1 MKIVLFGAQ
10 GQLGVQLSR
19 ALAPLGTLVR
29 LARSGVLGASAHQG
43 ALCGDLTQ
51 PSAIEATIRTLKPDV
66 VVNAAAYT
74 AVDKA
79 QTDRAT
85 ALAVNAEACAAMA
98 RACADSGTWL
108 VHYSTDYVFDGS
120 GTRAWREHDATRPVN
135 VYGESKLA
143 GEDAIRALHA
153 RHLILRCSW
162 VFDTVGQNFL
172 QSILRAAMTRDA
184 LRVVADQHGAPTR
197 AALIADVTAHLLRS
211 LVMAEST
218 QPNGPLAGVYHLAPA
233 GETSWHGYAVHLVQQ
248 AMAHGL
254 PVRCM
259 PDRIAAIPSSD
270 YPTPAPRPFNSRLDT
285 TRLRERFGLF
295 LPPWQDGVDA
305 VVAELA
311 AGWRLSRAST

>member
-1 MKIVLFGAQ
+1 MNIVLFGAQ

-29 LARSGVLGASAHQG
+29 LGRGGVLGGAAAHA
-43 ALCGDLTQ
+43 ALCGDLAQ
-51 PSAIEATIRTLKPDV
+51 AAALEATIRALRPDA

-79 QTDRAT
+79 QSDRAG
-85 ALAVNAEACAAMA
+85 AYAVNALACAAMA
-98 RACADSGTWL
+98 RACADTGAWL

-120 GTRAWREHDATRPVN
+120 GTRAWREDDATRPVN
-135 VYGESKLA
+135 LYGESKLA
-143 GEDAIRALHA
+143 GEDAIRTLHA

-172 QSILRAAMTRDA
+172 LSILRAAMTRDS

-211 LVMAEST
+211 LSGAAPAERADA
-218 QPNGPLAGVYHLAPA
+218 PAGTYHLAPS
-233 GETSWHGYAVHLVQQ
+233 GETSWHGYAVRLIQQ
-248 AMAHGL
+248 ALAHGL
-254 PVRCM
+254 PVRCT
-259 PDRIAAIPSSD
+259 PERIAAISSAD
-270 YPTPAPRPFNSRLDT
+270 YPTAAPRPFNSRLDT
-285 TRLRERFGLF
+285 ARLRERFDLA
-295 LPPWQDGVDA
+295 LPPWQSGVDA

-311 AGWRLSRAST
+311 AGWHLARAST

>member
-10 GQLGVQLSR
+10 GQLGIQLSR

-29 LARSGVLGASAHQG
+29 LGRSGVLGTSVSQG
-43 ALCGDLTQ
+43 TLCGDLTQ
-51 PSAIEATIRTLKPDV
+51 PAAIEATIRALKPDA

-79 QTDRAT
+79 QSDRAT
-85 ALAVNAEACAAMA
+85 AFAVNADACAAMA
-98 RACADSGTWL
+98 RACADNGAWL

-120 GTRAWREHDATRPVN
+120 GTRAWREDDATQPVN
-135 VYGESKLA
+135 LYGESKLA
-143 GEDAIRALHA
+143 GEAAIRALHA

-172 QSILRAAMTRDA
+172 QSILRAAMMRDA

-211 LVMAEST
+211 VAVAQST
-218 QPNGPLAGVYHLAPA
+218 SPADTHAGVYHLAPA

-248 AMAHGL
+248 AMARGL
-254 PVRCM
+254 PVRCT
-259 PDRIAAIPSSD
+259 PEHIAAIASSD
-270 YPTPAPRPFNSRLDT
+270 YPTPAPRPSNSRLDT
-285 TRLRERFGLF
+285 ARLRERFGLV

-305 VVAELA
+305 VIAELA
-311 AGWRLSRAST
+311 AGWQLARAIT